1 MLHVLAGLC
10 YGATVT
16 KPGENIAPMQS
27 EETKGERRVSDAA
40 MSIIF
45 TLPRGILTSAL

>member
-16 KPGENIAPMQS
+16 KPGENIAPGQS
-27 EETKGERRVSDAA
+27 EETKGEHLVSDAA
-40 MSIIF
+40 ISIIF
-45 TLPRGILTSAL
+45 TLPQGILTTAL